1 MSEVSG
7 TPGEVKEISEDGI
20 TVSAKGGGLLIQRVR
35 PENDKKTNS
44 YEFASKCQLSCGEI
58 FGK

>member
-20 TVSAKGGGLLIQRVR
+20 TVCAKEGGLLIQRVR
-35 PENDKKTNS
+35 PENDKKINS
-44 YEFASKCQLSCGEI
+44 YEYASKYELSYGEI

>member
-20 TVSAKGGGLLIQRVR
+20 TVGLKGGSILVKRVK
-35 PENDKKTNS
+35 PANDKKINS
-44 YEFASKCQLSCGEI
+44 YEYALKYELSCGEI